1 MKNKKSNLDQ
11 LIENAIKAAASKKP
25 LHETRG
31 QQIAKRLRED
41 DAYKKFFQSA
51 LDKFGVSSP
60 ADFDSDEKKKE
71 FFNYV
76 DKNYS
81 AKNEGKL
88 REDYFP
94 VHGADSPDVKKAKQ
108 ALANWF
114 MNILRNPGT
123 PSGARAGTLNKQ
135 TLDILH
141 DLIDDYALAY
151 AEDEIAAAEKV
162 MSRKF

>member
-1 MKNKKSNLDQ
+1 MSKLNK
-11 LIENAIKAAASKKP
+11 LIENAIKAAAMPVRESKSQ
-25 LHETRG
+25 R
-31 QQIAKRLRED
+31 IIRRLKED
-41 DAYKKFFQSA
+41 TAYQEFFQKA
-51 LDKFGVSSP
+51 LEKHGVNSP

-81 AKNEGKL
+81 AKTEGKL
-88 REDYFP
+88 TEEYFP

-114 MNILRNPGT
+114 MNISRHPQT
-123 PSGARAGTLNKQ
+123 PAGSRAGTLEPRV
-135 TLDILH
+135 LDILH
-141 DLIDDYALAY
+141 DLIEDYALAY

-162 MSRKF
+162 MSRR

>member
-1 MKNKKSNLDQ
+1 MSKLNK
-11 LIENAIKAAASKKP
+11 LIENAIKAAAIPVRESKS
-25 LHETRG
+25 
-31 QQIAKRLRED
+31 QQIIRRLKED
-41 DAYKKFFQSA
+41 TAYQEFFRKA
-51 LDKFGVSSP
+51 LEKYGVNSP

-81 AKNEGKL
+81 AKTEGKL
-88 REDYFP
+88 REEYFP
-94 VHGADSPDVKKAKQ
+94 THGADSPDVKKTKA

-114 MNILRNPGT
+114 KNTMRNPNT
-123 PSGARAGTLNKQ
+123 PSGQASAGTLNKQ
-135 TLDILH
+135 QLDNLH

-162 MSRKF
+162 MSRR

>member
-1 MKNKKSNLDQ
+1 MSKLNK
-11 LIENAIKAAASKKP
+11 LIENAIKAAALPVRESKS
-25 LHETRG
+25 
-31 QQIAKRLRED
+31 QQIIRRLKED
-41 DAYKKFFQSA
+41 TAYQEFFKKA
-51 LDKFGVSSP
+51 LEKHGVNSP
-60 ADFDSDEKKKE
+60 SDFDSDEKKKE

-81 AKNEGKL
+81 AKTEGKL
-88 REDYFP
+88 REEYFP
-94 VHGADSPDVKKAKQ
+94 THSADSPDVKKAKQ

-114 MNILRNPGT
+114 MNISRNPGT
-123 PSGARAGTLNKQ
+123 PEGARAGTLNKR

-162 MSRKF
+162 MSRR